1 MKPQASTALC
11 QQTEQGRAPSA
22 APPGEEKVETPSG
35 QRYERFRI
43 DWGGINITV
52 RYVRKWLHMDI
63 AHMEFISDGR
73 VPMPVSMSGYRSH
86 FVPDSLIQSE
96 GGPRTYALHLMDV
109 EADFCGWYDNPCAA
123 AQLSLF

>member
-1 MKPQASTALC
+1 MKLQTSIAHGEH
-11 QQTEQGRAPSA
+11 TEQGRAPSA
-22 APPGEEKVETPSG
+22 AQPDEEIIETPSG

-43 DWGGINITV
+43 EWEGINITV
-52 RYVRKWLHMDI
+52 RYIRKWLNMDI
-63 AHMEFISDGR
+63 AHMEFISDGG